1 MEARITLTVELGV
14 VPSDTVLPKWQLG
27 RMLFPLGLVFFAV
40 GISSAVAG
48 PFLSLFLTTAVHAS
62 AFKVSAFLVASS
74 SASLV
79 ATTLIGRLSD
89 RHPIRRTV
97 LIVAALSGLVSMS
110 MNAFVRDYWLLLVS
124 TATANAL
131 AMCLYPQTFAYG
143 HQVLTANAPHRLAIG
158 ISTLRTVFS
167 AAWVAGPSLGAF
179 LLGPQGNH
187 FTYVYAM
194 STGMYALAALVA
206 IFRLREVGT
215 LGKRS
220 AQVAKPDVHKA
231 AEPAVSTA
239 AGPGARDAAE
249 PAASPVT
256 AAPEVP
262 WSTLLLTAAGFTL
275 LQAPM
280 TLAVQALSLFLR
292 DDLGVSVRDAGVVL
306 GTCAA
311 LEVPLMLG
319 LGTLAS
325 RIPLRILVLAGS
337 VCGVVYYTAVALAS
351 STWMLI
357 GAQVFNATFIASVS
371 GLGISYM
378 QAMRP
383 AHPGQATTLFT
394 NTFPI
399 GALLAGPLF
408 GVARVYGMRLAYVMA
423 ACLCALGVLV
433 LLGIKPKRQPARRP
447 GPRSPRPSGAGAMSH
462 SVVGAPE
469 QGAAGP
475 HATDQSAT
483 DQGGTGQGVAV
494 PAGVP
499 EIAVPAGGR
508 GTPCECDRDA
518 ASPAR
523 AQVAGG
529 RRGDRLARRGG
540 VVAGRRA
547 VAHAVARRTAR

>member
-1 MEARITLTVELGV
+1 MTTKR
-14 VPSDTVLPKWQLG
+14 
-27 RMLFPLGLVFFAV
+27 GLASPRVH
-40 GISSAVAG
+40 SA
-48 PFLSLFLTTAVHAS
+48 LLTTRRRRDQLSRVDQRKSLKRRAGWPV
-62 AFKVSAFLVASS
+62 LVASS

-179 LLGPQGNH
+179 LLGPHGNH

-239 AGPGARDAAE
+239 AGPGVRGAAE

-256 AAPEVP
+256 AAPVTVAPEVP

-325 RIPLRILVLAGS
+325 RIPLRIPVLAGS

-399 GALLAGPLF
+399 GALLAYEI
-408 GVARVYGMRLAYVMA
+408 GVARWSAELPYGALSTGEPGWPLVFAAYGVMA
-423 ACLCALGVLV
+423 LIMVALYA
-433 LLGIKPKRQPARRP
+433 RQGLA
-447 GPRSPRPSGAGAMSH
+447 H
-462 SVVGAPE
+462 
-469 QGAAGP
+469 
-475 HATDQSAT
+475 
-483 DQGGTGQGVAV
+483 
-494 PAGVP
+494 
-499 EIAVPAGGR
+499 
-508 GTPCECDRDA
+508 DR
-518 ASPAR
+518 
-523 AQVAGG
+523 Q
-529 RRGDRLARRGG
+529 
-540 VVAGRRA
+540 
-547 VAHAVARRTAR
+547 TAESEH